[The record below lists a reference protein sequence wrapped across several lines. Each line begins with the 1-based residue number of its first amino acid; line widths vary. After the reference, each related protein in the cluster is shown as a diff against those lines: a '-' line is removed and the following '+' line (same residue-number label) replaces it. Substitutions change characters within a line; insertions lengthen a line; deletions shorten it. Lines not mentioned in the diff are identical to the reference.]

1 MVHSPPGYLIN
12 IIAPPE
18 FYSVL
23 SMAASYFDIGVY
35 LIPHPITIAALAFI
49 AGTIVA
55 WWSPIGGVLQVGS
68 VYSIAIP
75 VVQADYTLYY
85 GAVTV
90 EVGFSIVFYI
100 GFVLALVTV
109 FSLCP
114 SGRSA
119 LVRAFGAV
127 LRRARAKAA

>member
-1 MVHSPPGYLIN
+1 
-12 IIAPPE
+12 
-18 FYSVL
+18 
-23 SMAASYFDIGVY
+23 MAASYFDIGVY